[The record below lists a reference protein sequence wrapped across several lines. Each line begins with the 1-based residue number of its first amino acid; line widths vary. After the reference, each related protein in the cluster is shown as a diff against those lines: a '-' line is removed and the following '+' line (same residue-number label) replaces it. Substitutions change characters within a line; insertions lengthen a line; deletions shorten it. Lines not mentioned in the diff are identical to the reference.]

1 MTTDHAHAADTSES
15 QQGDERLRM
24 ERSPKRLRSLVAGQ
38 TVLDTRAAMLVWE
51 KPYYPTYYVPVADV
65 RARLDLNP
73 EGGGH
78 TAHAALGTPDVLD
91 VRVGDEVRRR
101 AALTFPD
108 APDKRFRDLVRVKW
122 EAMDEWLEEDE
133 PVYVH
138 PRDPYKRID
147 ILDSSRHVRVV
158 VDGVTVAESHHPRIL
173 FETGLPP
180 RYYLPMTDVRN
191 DLLRPSDAVSHC
203 PYKGTAAWWSVEV
216 NDNRHQDLVWT
227 YRAPTAESQK
237 IAGLLAFYDERVDLY
252 LDGTLQ
258 ERPHTPFS

>member
-1 MTTDHAHAADTSES
+1 MTTEHAQTADTG
-15 QQGDERLRM
+15 QPQDGFLRM
-24 ERSPKRLRSLVAGQ
+24 ERSPKRLRALVAGRQ
-38 TVLDTRAAMLVWE
+38 VVDTRAAMLVWE

-65 RARLDLNP
+65 QAKLDVNVD
-73 EGGGH
+73 GGGRTSH
-78 TAHAALGTPDVLD
+78 DALGAPEVLD
-91 VRVGDEVRRR
+91 VGVGDVVRSR
-101 AALTFPD
+101 AALTFPGATD
-108 APDKRFRDLVRVKW
+108 ERFHDLVRLKW

-147 ILDSSRHVRVV
+147 ILASSRHVRVV
-158 VDGVTVAESHHPRIL
+158 VDKVTVAESHQPRIL

-180 RYYLPMTDVRN
+180 RYYLPMPDVRT
-191 DLLRPSDAVSHC
+191 DLLRPSDAVTHC

-216 NDNRHQDLVWT
+216 EGKRHEDLVWT
-227 YRAPTAESQK
+227 YKAPTAESQK

-258 ERPHTPFS
+258 DRPHTPFS